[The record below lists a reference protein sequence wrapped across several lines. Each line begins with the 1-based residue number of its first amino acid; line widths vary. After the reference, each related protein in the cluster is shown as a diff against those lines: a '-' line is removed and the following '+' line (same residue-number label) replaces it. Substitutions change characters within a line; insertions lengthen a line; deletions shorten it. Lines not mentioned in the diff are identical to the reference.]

1 MKKIMFNDKY
11 GLTQAVL
18 EGRKTMTRRIIN
30 GDYEDIKAFHAN
42 GGWSFIA
49 DTNDGDSVEL
59 KAAYKEGEKVA
70 IAQSY
75 HSLNKSGY
83 LAPEWL
89 DHTCEDSAGYENK
102 MFVRADLM
110 PHGIRITY
118 IKVERLQDISDE
130 DWIKEGIFED
140 AEEHGGLYTTP
151 FYDFYGNDKNGF
163 SSPRE
168 AYAALIDRISGKGTW
183 NRNPWVFAYDFK
195 QIELE

>member
-42 GGWSFIA
+42 GGWYFIA

-59 KAAYKEGEKVA
+59 KPAYKEGEKVA

-75 HSLNKSGY
+75 HSLNKRGY

-110 PHGIRITY
+110 PHGIRITD
-118 IKVERLQDISDE
+118 IKVERLQDISYE
-130 DWIKEGIFED
+130 DSLKEGVKK
-140 AEEHGGLYTTP
+140 H
-151 FYDFYGNDKNGF
+151 
-163 SSPRE
+163 
-168 AYAALIDRISGKGTW
+168 GKGTFKVDGIQYALTKRPRIFYTPKQAFECLIDKICGEGTW
-183 NRNPWVFAYDFK
+183 YANPWVFAYKFE